1 MKMGL
6 DALASDLRTH
16 RNLCEE
22 VLRQAESEISSLDRG
37 EGRPMPERI
46 EGRKKVLAEL
56 TESLDK
62 IREHRMSWLK
72 VDPAIRQ
79 GHPEITELLRE
90 NQDLI
95 MKILVIDRENEKAL
109 LRRGLVPNR
118 EIPPARRQQPHFV
131 ANLYRRNSYA

>member
-1 MKMGL
+1 MTGV
-6 DALASDLRTH
+6 DQLAADLRTH

-22 VLRQAESEISSLDRG
+22 VLRQAESEINVIDRQNG
-37 EGRPMPERI
+37 APFPERI
-46 EGRKKVLAEL
+46 DAKKKVLAEL
-56 TESLDK
+56 TQSLDK
-62 IREHRMSWLK
+62 IREHRVAWLK
-72 VDPAIRQ
+72 VEPTVRQ
-79 GHPEITELLRE
+79 AHPEITELLRE
-90 NQDLI
+90 NQNLI